1 MVITLL
7 QNCCVRIITNVE
19 AQHEIVLMLQKRN
32 REKFAIEESITTINK
47 RSHEKSRQKQLPP
60 GDDAALG
67 KILTHKF
74 HLTSKR
80 LKIRININATLTDVF
95 KYQLKWEM

>member
-1 MVITLL
+1 M
-7 QNCCVRIITNVE
+7 
-19 AQHEIVLMLQKRN
+19 
-32 REKFAIEESITTINK
+32 EELIMTINK

-60 GDDAALG
+60 GDDATQG